1 MEFVIADIPG
11 LIEGAHE
18 GSGLGHRFLGH
29 VERCQGLLH
38 LIDVTSKDIKKD
50 YLTIIR
56 EIKAYDSNLSKK
68 KQILVLTKCDAVED
82 KKVKSAKEILTK
94 LNVDNVI
101 NISSVSGEKIIHLI
115 RKLQNFIV
123 ETKNKVNSK
132 DERKKIISW
141 SP

>member
-1 MEFVIADIPG
+1 M
-11 LIEGAHE
+11 
-18 GSGLGHRFLGH
+18 
-29 VERCQGLLH
+29 H
-38 LIDVTSKDIKKD
+38 LIDITSKDIKKD

-101 NISSVSGEKIIHLI
+101 NISSVSGENITYLI
-115 RKLQNFIV
+115 RELQNFIV
-123 ETKNKVNSK
+123 KMKNKEISK
-132 DERKKIISW
+132 DQRKKNISW
-141 SP
+141 FP

>member
-1 MEFVIADIPG
+1 M
-11 LIEGAHE
+11 
-18 GSGLGHRFLGH
+18 
-29 VERCQGLLH
+29 H

-101 NISSVSGEKIIHLI
+101 NISSVSGENITYLI
-115 RKLQNFIV
+115 RELQNFIV
-123 ETKNKVNSK
+123 KMKNKENSK
-132 DERKKIISW
+132 NQRKNIISW

>member
-1 MEFVIADIPG
+1 M
-11 LIEGAHE
+11 
-18 GSGLGHRFLGH
+18 
-29 VERCQGLLH
+29 H

-82 KKVKSAKEILTK
+82 KKIKSAKEILKK
-94 LNVDNVI
+94 LNADNVM
-101 NISSVSGEKIIHLI
+101 NISSVSGENITYLI
-115 RKLQNFIV
+115 RELQNFIV
-123 ETKNKVNSK
+123 KMKNKENSK
-132 DERKKIISW
+132 DQRKKIISW

>member
-1 MEFVIADIPG
+1 M
-11 LIEGAHE
+11 
-18 GSGLGHRFLGH
+18 
-29 VERCQGLLH
+29 H

-56 EIKAYDSNLSKK
+56 EIEAYDSNLSKK

-82 KKVKSAKEILTK
+82 KEIKSAKEILKK

-101 NISSVSGEKIIHLI
+101 NISSVSGENITYLI
-115 RKLQNFIV
+115 RELQNFIV
-123 ETKNKVNSK
+123 KMKNKKINT
-132 DERKKIISW
+132 DQRKKIISW

>member
-1 MEFVIADIPG
+1 M
-11 LIEGAHE
+11 
-18 GSGLGHRFLGH
+18 
-29 VERCQGLLH
+29 H

-101 NISSVSGEKIIHLI
+101 NISSVSGENITYLI
-115 RKLQNFIV
+115 RELQNFIV
-123 ETKNKVNSK
+123 KMKNKENSK
-132 DERKKIISW
+132 DQRKKIISW